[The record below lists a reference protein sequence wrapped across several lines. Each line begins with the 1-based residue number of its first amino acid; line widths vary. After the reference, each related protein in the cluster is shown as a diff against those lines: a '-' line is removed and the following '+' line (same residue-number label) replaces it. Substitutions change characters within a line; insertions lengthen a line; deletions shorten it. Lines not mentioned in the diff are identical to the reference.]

1 MNTTNTSLTFQAM
14 LITGLVLISSCSSP
28 VSPPVLPEWDA
39 KLHVPVML
47 QTYTVEDIIGVDSS
61 IRTTTGEQNTLVLT
75 KEIPINRIALG
86 DNLRL
91 ENKVVSFVH
100 EIGALNYDIPN
111 AINQSI
117 PLNSLFPSLNAG
129 QYVIPAI
136 TNERAIDVPIDA
148 GTHFREMTFDDG
160 LVTFRLENTLSVPL
174 TFPAAARIL
183 DEQRRPLLQIP
194 VNDVIQPGKSINLQ
208 PISLSGMTL
217 FSKLIFSFV
226 TATPGSDGKQVAIS
240 QDMGLR
246 IVGSITQSK
255 IRSAVAF
262 LPTQHRT
269 FSEVISIV
277 EANSKL
283 LSGTVRT
290 GKLHLQI
297 VSKLPIASEIDITL
311 DGAEINGVPVHR
323 KMSVTARGSTTLS
336 VPLDGVL
343 LSPVNQTGLESS
355 IDIQTIDAGSLISI
369 SSRDRIEITAS
380 LEDVAMEQM
389 TGTIQPLDIFI
400 DQSQNIDFQISSKLK
415 GNISYKDV
423 NMQVQLQN
431 HSALPVHLNRLDI
444 IGSDGPSSS
453 TLHIPQS
460 NIPSRSMQTVTLDPA
475 QATQFFNAFPGGFP
489 STIRA
494 NGLITLN
501 REGAYGTAHASD
513 SLSGALTVE
522 IPMKVSF
529 QNTELNDVAEMNIDA
544 NTQKKATSVNEGLL
558 TFDLENHLP
567 AGITIEPEILDN
579 SSKLLLSTKD
589 VTGQVIHI
597 SAGSLDAGGRVKDA
611 ARQKVQMRFAGD
623 DFRKLL
629 AGKYIR
635 ATVRIA
641 TQDNA
646 PVVFRTT
653 DYIKIRAFATI
664 NVHSDIVSK

>member
-1 MNTTNTSLTFQAM
+1 
-14 LITGLVLISSCSSP
+14 
-28 VSPPVLPEWDA
+28 
-39 KLHVPVML
+39 
-47 QTYTVEDIIGVDSS
+47 
-61 IRTTTGEQNTLVLT
+61 
-75 KEIPINRIALG
+75 
-86 DNLRL
+86 
-91 ENKVVSFVH
+91 
-100 EIGALNYDIPN
+100 
-111 AINQSI
+111 
-117 PLNSLFPSLNAG
+117 
-129 QYVIPAI
+129 
-136 TNERAIDVPIDA
+136 
-148 GTHFREMTFDDG
+148 
-160 LVTFRLENTLSVPL
+160 
-174 TFPAAARIL
+174 
-183 DEQRRPLLQIP
+183 
-194 VNDVIQPGKSINLQ
+194 
-208 PISLSGMTL
+208 
-217 FSKLIFSFV
+217 
-226 TATPGSDGKQVAIS
+226 
-240 QDMGLR
+240 
-246 IVGSITQSK
+246 
-255 IRSAVAF
+255 
-262 LPTQHRT
+262 
-269 FSEVISIV
+269 
-277 EANSKL
+277 
-283 LSGTVRT
+283 
-290 GKLHLQI
+290 
-297 VSKLPIASEIDITL
+297 
-311 DGAEINGVPVHR
+311 
-323 KMSVTARGSTTLS
+323 
-336 VPLDGVL
+336 
-343 LSPVNQTGLESS
+343 
-355 IDIQTIDAGSLISI
+355 
-369 SSRDRIEITAS
+369 
-380 LEDVAMEQM
+380 
-389 TGTIQPLDIFI
+389 
-400 DQSQNIDFQISSKLK
+400 
-415 GNISYKDV
+415 
-423 NMQVQLQN
+423 
-431 HSALPVHLNRLDI
+431 
-444 IGSDGPSSS
+444 
-453 TLHIPQS
+453 
-460 NIPSRSMQTVTLDPA
+460 MQTVTLDPA